1 VTAAPATTGWQSP
14 LPGIKVTQLRVL
26 RSEWTKFRTLRSS
39 YITTFVAAL
48 FVVGI
53 AAIVCAVTAA
63 HWDDPSNFRDHVN
76 FDPVFRSLVGVNI
89 AQLAVGVLGV
99 MLFSGEY
106 STGMIR
112 STMAAVPKR
121 LPVLWGKLGVF
132 IALIGVVS
140 VLSTLAAFFVGQSLL
155 SSKHIQASLSDPGA
169 VRKVLGAALYLVV
182 VGVIAVALGA
192 ILRNTAAGIST
203 LVALFFVIPPLLN
216 FLPTNW
222 QNNTMP
228 YLPGNAGSALWTRPD
243 GASMAPWNGMGV
255 MVLWAAAFVAVA
267 ALLLRRRDA

>member
-1 VTAAPATTGWQSP
+1 
-14 LPGIKVTQLRVL
+14 
-26 RSEWTKFRTLRSS
+26 LRSS

-48 FVVGI
+48 LVIGI
-53 AAIVCAVTAA
+53 GALVCAVTAS
-63 HWDDPSNFRDHVN
+63 HWNDPRNLRDHLN

-132 IALIGVVS
+132 IALTGVVS
-140 VLSTLAAFFVGQSLL
+140 VVSTLAAFFAGQSLL
-155 SSKHIQASLSDPGA
+155 SSRHIQASLSDPGA

-216 FLPTNW
+216 QLPTSW
-222 QNNTMP
+222 QNNTAP
-228 YLPGNAGSALWTRPD
+228 YLPGNAGSGLWSRLD
-243 GASMAPWNGMGV
+243 SNSLAPWTGMGV
-255 MVLWAAAFVAVA
+255 MVLWAVGFVAVA
-267 ALLLRRRDA
+267 AVLLRRRDA